1 MAQGIATAIRIN
13 DQMSPALISMNKALM
28 VVLNTFE
35 SMQSATDDPIN
46 TAAIHEARSE
56 LAKVSTT
63 LDDVENN
70 ARQASNAQEQFTN
83 SVKQSDNAMSG
94 LVKKVGTLIATY
106 ASFQAMGNLVN
117 LSDQMTQIDSRLNL
131 VVDDKGSVKALEE
144 QIMASANRS
153 RASYLDTADAV
164 SKMAL
169 RAGDA
174 FSDANGKIDTSQII
188 GFTENLNKLYAIAG
202 ATGEE
207 QASSMLQLTQALGS
221 GVLRGE
227 EFNAVFEAA
236 PNIMQQV
243 ADYMGKPIGELRNM
257 AAEGQITAE
266 VVKNAILGATDS
278 INADFEQMDM
288 TWAQVMTLAKNR
300 ALGAFEPVLAKINEL
315 ANNESV
321 QNFVN
326 NIADGVTF
334 IATAMLWG
342 FEQLASMAQ
351 FVADNWS
358 TISPY
363 IYAVATALGIY
374 ATALAIA
381 RGIELASAAA
391 TAIVTTGKLI
401 GAAAMML
408 FAGATWA
415 GAAAQ
420 MGLNTAMYACPIV
433 WIIALIMLVI
443 VAIVTLIGWILKIA
457 GVTDSV
463 IGGIMGALNV
473 AVAFVWN
480 LFLGLVDF
488 LLSIINYLQAP
499 WVAFANFFGN
509 LFNDP
514 LAAIIHAFGTMADAV
529 LGILEGI
536 ARAIDAVFGSNLAD
550 AVSGWR
556 GSLDSKVE
564 AFAKDKGNG
573 TYKEIIENENYS
585 TEALGWQ
592 RKEYGASFKAG
603 AEFGDGI
610 ADKISNFSMDSLM
623 SKLTAPDAS
632 SLGTGTDGLGGYDI
646 PSYDELAGNVGDIK
660 DNTGSIKDA
669 VDVSEEDLK
678 YLRDIA
684 EQEAINRFTTAEIS
698 VDFGGVSNTINN
710 DMDIDGFMDVFTDRL
725 YESMTVAAEGL
736 HS

>member
-1 MAQGIATAIRIN
+1 MAQGIGTAIRIN
-13 DQMSPALISMNKALM
+13 DQMSPALRSMNKALM

-35 SMQSATDDPIN
+35 SMQSATADPIN
-46 TAAIHEARSE
+46 TAAISEARSE
-56 LAKVSTT
+56 LAKTSVA
-63 LDDVENN
+63 LDKVENDIN
-70 ARQASNAQEQFTN
+70 SAKNSQDKFTN
-83 SVKQSDNAMSG
+83 SVNHSDNAMSG
-94 LVKKVGTLIATY
+94 LVRKVGSLVAAY
-106 ASFQAMGNLVN
+106 ASFQTLMGAVR

-300 ALGAFEPVLAKINEL
+300 ALGAFEPVLGKINEL

-358 TISPY
+358 IISPF
-363 IYAVATALGIY
+363 IYGVIAALLIY
-374 ATALAIA
+374 ATISTIA
-381 RGIELASAAA
+381 SIASAISAFQAA
-391 TAIVTTGKLI
+391 NDARAKL
-401 GAAAMML
+401 MQQ
-408 FAGATWA
+408 GATWLAAAAQTGLNAALLACPITWIILGIIAIVALVIAFCAWIAKSGGVATTAFGVIA
-415 GAAAQ
+415 GAANA
-420 MGLNTAMYACPIV
+420 
-433 WIIALIMLVI
+433 
-443 VAIVTLIGWILKIA
+443 
-457 GVTDSV
+457 
-463 IGGIMGALNV
+463 
-473 AVAFVWN
+473 AVAFIWN

-488 LLSIINYLQAP
+488 LLSVINYLQAP

-536 ARAIDAVFGSNLAD
+536 AKAIDAVFGSNLAN

-573 TYKEIIENENYS
+573 TYKQIIENQNYS
-585 TEALGWQ
+585 TESLGLE
-592 RKEYGASFKAG
+592 RKSYSDAYKSGAAW
-603 AEFGDGI
+603 GDGI
-610 ADKISNFSMDSLM
+610 SNKVSDKLGNFSFDSILGN
-623 SKLTAPDAS
+623 LTAPDAS
-632 SLGTGTDGLGGYDI
+632 SLGTGIDGLGGYDI

>member
-1 MAQGIATAIRIN
+1 MANGISTAIRIN
-13 DQMSPALISMNKALM
+13 DGMSPALKSMNKALM
-28 VVLNTFE
+28 IVLNSFE
-35 SMQSATDDPIN
+35 SMQSATADPIN
-46 TAAIHEARSE
+46 TAAISEARSE
-56 LAKVSTT
+56 LARVSTT

-94 LVKKVGTLIATY
+94 LVKKVGTLVAAY
-106 ASFQAMGNLVN
+106 ASFQTLMGAVK
-117 LSDQMTQIDSRLNL
+117 LSDQMTQTDARLNMI
-131 VVDDKGSVKALEE
+131 VDDQGSVEVLKDK
-144 QIMASANRS
+144 IMASANAA
-153 RASYLDTADAV
+153 RADYMATSDV
-164 SKMAL
+164 ISKLAL

-174 FSDANGKIDTSQII
+174 FKGANDKIDMDQVI
-188 GFTENLNKLYAIAG
+188 GFTETLNKMYAISG
-202 ATGEE
+202 ASAEE

-236 PNIMQQV
+236 PNIMQEV
-243 ADYMGKPIGELRNM
+243 AKYMDVPIGKLREL
-257 AAEGQITAE
+257 AADGQISAE
-266 VVKNAILGATDS
+266 IVKNAILSASGDIGGTFS
-278 INADFEQMDM
+278 EMDY
-288 TWAQVMTLAKNR
+288 TWEQVMNKAKNR
-300 ALGAFEPVLAKINEL
+300 AYDAFGAIHEKLNEL
-315 ANNESV
+315 ANNEAV
-321 QNFVN
+321 QNFIYNMVDSLAIVAN
-326 NIADGVTF
+326 LAVS
-334 IATAMLWG
+334 A
-342 FEQLASMAQ
+342 FEQLASMGQ
-351 FVADNWS
+351 FIADNWS
-358 TISPY
+358 IISPIIFGVITALT
-363 IYAVATALGIY
+363 IYAAISAIVATINGINALSESIKAAALMMSTGATFAATVAQHGLNAALLACPITWIVLGI
-374 ATALAIA
+374 I
-381 RGIELASAAA
+381 
-391 TAIVTTGKLI
+391 AIVAAVIAFCAWIAKSGGVATTAFGVI
-401 GAAAMML
+401 
-408 FAGATWA
+408 A
-415 GAAAQ
+415 GAA
-420 MGLNTAMYACPIV
+420 NT
-433 WIIALIMLVI
+433 
-443 VAIVTLIGWILKIA
+443 
-457 GVTDSV
+457 
-463 IGGIMGALNV
+463 
-473 AVAFVWN
+473 AVAFIWN

-585 TEALGWQ
+585 TESLGLQ
-592 RKEYGASFKAG
+592 RKDYGDAYKAG
-603 AEFGDGI
+603 AAWGDGI
-610 ADKISNFSMDSLM
+610 SNKVSDKLGDFSFDSILG
-623 SKLTAPDAS
+623 KLTAPDTS
-632 SLGTGTDGLGGYDI
+632 SLGTGIDGLGGYDI

>member
-1 MAQGIATAIRIN
+1 MANGISTAIRIN
-13 DQMSPALISMNKALM
+13 DGMSPALKSMNKALM
-28 VVLNTFE
+28 IVLNSFE
-35 SMQSATDDPIN
+35 SMQSATADPIN
-46 TAAIHEARSE
+46 TAAISEARSE
-56 LAKVSTT
+56 LARVSTT

-94 LVKKVGTLIATY
+94 LVRKVGTLIATY

-278 INADFEQMDM
+278 INSDFEQMDM

-321 QNFVN
+321 QNFIN
-326 NIADGVTF
+326 NIADSVTF
-334 IATAMLWG
+334 IATAMLWA
-342 FEQLASMAQ
+342 FEQLASMGQ
-351 FVADNWS
+351 FIAENWS
-358 TISPY
+358 IIAP
-363 IYAVATALGIY
+363 IIGGVITALLIY
-374 ATALAIA
+374 T
-381 RGIELASAAA
+381 GVSTAAA
-391 TAIVTTGKLI
+391 IVSAISAITSANDARAKLI
-401 GAAAMML
+401 QE
-408 FAGATWA
+408 GATWLAAAAQTGLNVALLACPITWIVLGIIAIVAAVIAFCAWIAKSGGVATTAFGVIA
-415 GAAAQ
+415 GAA
-420 MGLNTAMYACPIV
+420 NT
-433 WIIALIMLVI
+433 
-443 VAIVTLIGWILKIA
+443 
-457 GVTDSV
+457 
-463 IGGIMGALNV
+463 

-623 SKLTAPDAS
+623 SKLTAPDTS
-632 SLGTGTDGLGGYDI
+632 SLGTGIDGLGGYDI